1 MSQHLGRPS
10 FANNAAA
17 AVLAKAAD
25 FAPTPAGPGSRLGFA
40 SPGVHSRLPEGG
52 TVTQRRT
59 VGRTVGPP
67 VYEDDDFR
75 YNEAGATA
83 TARARGPTVTLGSVV
98 LCALVAAAVALG
110 TGLGSL
116 ASPAGADARAL
127 AARVTSVS
135 ASLDAM
141 AKALAADAK
150 RAAEPAKLD
159 KAAKRELASLKEQVA
174 TLALSAQSEKQKS
187 KNENAETDAKAEL
200 KSLRQ
205 ELKTLVDAHDA
216 LAKDTEARVAAA
228 AFEFAKAADKDER
241 RDEALADR
249 ASALEAS
256 LKALAKDV
264 RDVKTDLETLFRVT
278 DDDAPRVENTKDGI
292 SSKLE
297 LELVALREQV
307 ARHEDE
313 VRRKIEGWRGKPL
326 VSPNDVETE
335 VKRRLALATGADST
349 NKVDYALFSG
359 GGRVVGH
366 SALSPLVARAE
377 GPLTHALKS
386 IRGGVHPR
394 ADEWV
399 LSGGAN
405 FAGECLA
412 LRGDKGFVDVR
423 LREAVVVD
431 AVTVEH
437 VHADVAYDL
446 SSAPKQFAVSGWNR
460 TREPPVV
467 AVGTKRWNK
476 EPRSH
481 DFGGPTRYELGG
493 ELRGATQTFSFDEK
507 NAKAVDHVR
516 FTVLSNY
523 GNLEY
528 TCLYRLRVH
537 GTPVAKR
544 GKVNYD

>member
-83 TARARGPTVTLGSVV
+83 TTRARGPTVTLGSVV

-159 KAAKRELASLKEQVA
+159 KAAKSELASLKEQVA

-187 KNENAETDAKAEL
+187 KNKNLSSTDANAELT
-200 KSLRQ
+200 SLRR
-205 ELKTLVDAHDA
+205 ELKTLVDAHYA
-216 LAKDTEARVAAA
+216 LE
-228 AFEFAKAADKDER
+228 KAADKDER

-264 RDVKTDLETLFRVT
+264 RDVKTDCETLFRVT
-278 DDDAPRVENTKDGI
+278 DETSARRVENTKDGM
-292 SSKLE
+292 SSNFEK
-297 LELVALREQV
+297 ELVALREQV

-423 LREAVVVD
+423 LREAVVVN

-460 TREPPVV
+460 TREPPPV
-467 AVGTKRWNK
+467 AVGTKRSNK

-481 DFGGPTRYELGG
+481 DFGGPLRYELGG

>member
-75 YNEAGATA
+75 YNEVGATA

-174 TLALSAQSEKQKS
+174 TLALSAQSDTRES
-187 KNENAETDAKAEL
+187 KNKNTETTDAKAFASL
-200 KSLRQ
+200 KQ
-205 ELKTLVDAHDA
+205 ELKTLVDAHYA

-228 AFEFAKAADKDER
+228 AFEFEKAADKDER

-278 DDDAPRVENTKDGI
+278 DDDAPRVDDTKDGI

-423 LREAVVVD
+423 LREAVVVN

-460 TREPPVV
+460 TREPPPV
-467 AVGTKRWNK
+467 AVGTKRSNK

-481 DFGGPTRYELGG
+481 DFGGPLRYELGG

-544 GKVNYD
+544 VKVNYD

>member
-83 TARARGPTVTLGSVV
+83 TTRARGPTVTLGSVV

-159 KAAKRELASLKEQVA
+159 KAAKS
-174 TLALSAQSEKQKS
+174 
-187 KNENAETDAKAEL
+187 EL

-205 ELKTLVDAHDA
+205 ELKTLVDAHYA
-216 LAKDTEARVAAA
+216 LAADTEAHKRAAA
-228 AFEFAKAADKDER
+228 AFEGGSKAADKDER

-264 RDVKTDLETLFRVT
+264 RDVKTDVETFFRVT
-278 DDDAPRVENTKDGI
+278 DAYSAPRVENTKDGI

-423 LREAVVVD
+423 LREAVVVN

-460 TREPPVV
+460 TREPPPV
-467 AVGTKRWNK
+467 AVGTKRSNK

-481 DFGGPTRYELGG
+481 DFGGPLRYELGG

>member
-1 MSQHLGRPS
+1 
-10 FANNAAA
+10 
-17 AVLAKAAD
+17 
-25 FAPTPAGPGSRLGFA
+25 
-40 SPGVHSRLPEGG
+40 VHSRLPEGG

-75 YNEAGATA
+75 YNEVGATA

-159 KAAKRELASLKEQVA
+159 KAAKS
-174 TLALSAQSEKQKS
+174 
-187 KNENAETDAKAEL
+187 EL

-205 ELKTLVDAHDA
+205 ELKTLVDAHYA
-216 LAKDTEARVAAA
+216 LAADTEARVAAP
-228 AFEFAKAADKDER
+228 AFEETSKAADKDER

-264 RDVKTDLETLFRVT
+264 RDVKTDSETLFRVT
-278 DDDAPRVENTKDGI
+278 DDAPRVDDTKDGI

-423 LREAVVVD
+423 LREAVVVN

-460 TREPPVV
+460 TREPPPID
-467 AVGTKRWNK
+467 VGSGRSNK

-481 DFGGPTRYELGG
+481 EFNRGPLRYELGG

-507 NAKAVDHVR
+507 NARAVDHVR
-516 FTVLSNY
+516 FEVLSNY
-523 GNLEY
+523 GNAEY

-544 GKVNYD
+544 VKVNYD

>member
-83 TARARGPTVTLGSVV
+83 TTRARGPTVTLGSVV

-200 KSLRQ
+200 KSLRR

-228 AFEFAKAADKDER
+228 AFEVAKAADKDER

-313 VRRKIEGWRGKPL
+313 VRRNIEGWRGKPL

>member
-75 YNEAGATA
+75 YNEVGATA
-83 TARARGPTVTLGSVV
+83 TTRARGPTVTLGSVV

-174 TLALSAQSEKQKS
+174 TLALSAQSDTRES
-187 KNENAETDAKAEL
+187 KNKNTETTDAKAEL

-205 ELKTLVDAHDA
+205 ELKTLVDAHYA

-228 AFEFAKAADKDER
+228 ALEFEKAADKDER

-264 RDVKTDLETLFRVT
+264 RDVKTETETLFRVT
-278 DDDAPRVENTKDGI
+278 DDAP
-292 SSKLE
+292 L
-297 LELVALREQV
+297 
-307 ARHEDE
+307 
-313 VRRKIEGWRGKPL
+313 RGKHEGR
-326 VSPNDVETE
+326 NFIET
-335 VKRRLALATGADST
+335 RAGARG
-349 NKVDYALFSG
+349 F
-359 GGRVVGH
+359 
-366 SALSPLVARAE
+366 ARA
-377 GPLTHALKS
+377 
-386 IRGGVHPR
+386 GG
-394 ADEWV
+394 
-399 LSGGAN
+399 
-405 FAGECLA
+405 
-412 LRGDKGFVDVR
+412 
-423 LREAVVVD
+423 
-431 AVTVEH
+431 
-437 VHADVAYDL
+437 
-446 SSAPKQFAVSGWNR
+446 SSR
-460 TREPPVV
+460 R
-467 AVGTKRWNK
+467 
-476 EPRSH
+476 
-481 DFGGPTRYELGG
+481 
-493 ELRGATQTFSFDEK
+493 RGA
-507 NAKAVDHVR
+507 AKD
-516 FTVLSNY
+516 
-523 GNLEY
+523 
-528 TCLYRLRVH
+528 
-537 GTPVAKR
+537 R
-544 GKVNYD
+544 GLAW

>member
-83 TARARGPTVTLGSVV
+83 TTRARGPTVTLGSVV

-174 TLALSAQSEKQKS
+174 TLALSAQSDTRES
-187 KNENAETDAKAEL
+187 KNTEL

-205 ELKTLVDAHDA
+205 ELKTLVDAHYA

-228 AFEFAKAADKDER
+228 ALEFEKAADKDER

-264 RDVKTDLETLFRVT
+264 RDVKTDVETLFRVT
-278 DDDAPRVENTKDGI
+278 DETSARRVENAKESFNT
-292 SSKLE
+292 KLE

-423 LREAVVVD
+423 LREAVVVN

-460 TREPPVV
+460 TREPPPV
-467 AVGTKRWNK
+467 AVGSGRSNK
-476 EPRSH
+476 EPHEFNR
-481 DFGGPTRYELGG
+481 GPLRYELGG